1 MWNKKYAP
9 ALAILLAAGLTAG
22 SLPVDVAA
30 ANAEQTENVGA
41 QEENAKSTIEEGAGA
56 TGDSSKDKEESKS
69 EDGGDTK
76 AAETSKE
83 DGKGSDKDAGT
94 NQGDNSDAGT
104 GTGKTESKE
113 TGTGDAGT
121 GEAGAGESDENGS
134 DNTTIVPPQEGGGEG
149 APVEESEEPFLVS
162 INKEEDDTLYEGDRV
177 KVTITLNQN
186 IRYCQTFQYHLYIDD
201 SKLEYVAGSLDC
213 NNFGRSIV
221 ITDLQTDEND
231 NSRKYY
237 SFSPDELGGILDSSK
252 GSSFTIDL
260 EVKEDDLTNVGQY
273 ISGELCED
281 FRKGKPYR
289 LSLDADPRKAVGD
302 EIQVKTKIGLA
313 SNSTGRK
320 QYSAYYMQFVYD
332 VDKLSPLLS
341 ELDSTCAVDTSESG
355 KLTISWSGDLKNVGE
370 AFTLK
375 FRALKSGIANVQLLS
390 ARVDD
395 QNKLEDGTYAG
406 IDPEA
411 PDAEV
416 PEKKTSIKIGYNV
429 TLPENYAGAKIT
441 NPENDYTFNAKNLD
455 TTHYIYTVT
464 AKVGEAEV
472 SVTDNKNGSY
482 TISKDAITGDLVI
495 TSTAIPVQY
504 DVTVN
509 GGGKDDVI
517 ADKKATYSE
526 DYTFKV
532 KEDSDY
538 TYTVTAKVED
548 KDVTL
553 SKGEK
558 EENGTV
564 TYTIAAGE
572 VTGNININVDKQVKT
587 TAITFDGTG
596 RDDVN
601 GLTGEDETTKYI
613 KTVPNNADFVF
624 SVDEKE
630 GYLYTVKI
638 GDEVLEGE
646 NGTYKIVK
654 DCLTG
659 TGITVMVDKAQ
670 KVDLNITV
678 APYMKVN
685 EQQIFL
691 LTVKGAKDLPEGQ
704 GLAYET
710 TPMYWSEKYEAYAWL
725 ITSDQGED
733 TIKEEAK
740 NKITQMELTETKP
753 EITYKGDVND
763 TGVTDVND
771 AQYVYGIYNQKF
783 SMDLSKP
790 GDMQKLLRADVSG
803 DGKIDVADAATVIN
817 LIMNPDGSDVGTDG
831 E

>member
-41 QEENAKSTIEEGAGA
+41 QEEKAKSTIEEGAGA
-56 TGDSSKDKEESKS
+56 TGDSYKEESKS
-69 EDGGDTK
+69 EDGGNTK
-76 AAETSKE
+76 TAETSKE

-104 GTGKTESKE
+104 GKTESKE

-121 GEAGAGESDENGS
+121 GEAGAGGSDENGS
-134 DNTTIVPPQEGGGEG
+134 DNTTIVPPQEDGGEG

-162 INKEEDDTLYEGDRV
+162 IDKEEDDTLYEGDRV

-201 SKLEYVAGSLDC
+201 SKLEYAADSLDC

-260 EVKEDDLTNVGQY
+260 KVKVDDLTNVGQY

-313 SNSTGRK
+313 SSSTGRK

-355 KLTISWSGDLKNVGE
+355 KLTISWRGDLKNVGE

-395 QNKLEDGTYAG
+395 QDKLEDGTYAG

-441 NPENDYTFNAKNLD
+441 DPEKDYTFKAPKNLD
-455 TTHYIYTVT
+455 TTHYTYTVT
-464 AKVGEAEV
+464 AKVGEAEI

-509 GGGKDDVI
+509 GGGKDDVN
-517 ADKKATYSE
+517 AGEKATYSE

-548 KDVTL
+548 KVVTL
-553 SKGEK
+553 SEGEK

-564 TYTIAAGE
+564 TYKIAADQ
-572 VTGNININVDKQVKT
+572 VTGKIEITVDKVLKT
-587 TAITFDGTG
+587 TDITFAGTG
-596 RDDVN
+596 RDDVK

-613 KTVPNNADFVF
+613 KTVPNNADFAF
-624 SVDEKE
+624 AVDEKD

-646 NGTYKIVK
+646 NGTYKITK
-654 DCLTG
+654 DRLTG
-659 TGITVMVDKAQ
+659 TPITVTVEKAEQ
-670 KVDLNITV
+670 VDLDITV

-685 EQQIFL
+685 EKQIFR
-691 LTVKGAKDLPEGQ
+691 LTVKGTKDLPEGQ
-704 GLAYET
+704 TLAYGT
-710 TPMYWSEKYEAYAWL
+710 TPMYWSEQYKAYTWL
-725 ITSDQGED
+725 LCSEKPENE
-733 TIKEEAK
+733 IKEDAK
-740 NKITQMELTETKP
+740 AQIRQVEMPDTKP
-753 EITYKGDVND
+753 VITYDGDING
-763 TGVTDVND
+763 TSRTDVND
-771 AQYVYGIYNQKF
+771 AQFVYGIYN
-783 SMDLSKP
+783 MDF
-790 GDMQKLLRADVSG
+790 GMDITNQDDMQKLLRADMNG
-803 DGKIDVADAATVIN
+803 DGVIDIKDAAAVIDKV
-817 LIMNPDGSDVGTDG
+817 MHPETADKK
-831 E
+831 